1 MRRSLTI
8 AKRILLELIKDK
20 RTLALV
26 IIAPV
31 FILFLVHL
39 AFNSNQTTDV
49 KIGTVNMNHQVVSNM
64 SDMKHVNV
72 NRYSGINNAK
82 KKLHDQKL
90 DGILYHHDQKIDAIY
105 SNTDPSKTTMIKNI
119 LQGATTKYTLTIL
132 GKTIKKISLANITMQ
147 NKLMNQQQ
155 ATILKNNPKMAQK
168 IKQQTPKINNQ
179 SISNPTVHNH
189 YIYGD
194 SNSTYFNK
202 IIPVLIGF
210 FVFMFVFLIS
220 GISLLKERTSGTLDR
235 MLATPVKRSEI
246 IFGYMISYGILA
258 IVQSIVIVFFAI
270 WVMNVQVVGSIF
282 SMIIINVLLA
292 LVALTIGLLLST
304 LTTSDFQMMQFI
316 PVIVV
321 PQLLF
326 SGLVSLD
333 SMGKWVQDITY
344 IFPLRYAGDA
354 LNGIVMSG
362 ESLGHFGGDIIAL
375 LIFII
380 IFTVANVLSLKR
392 YRKV

>member
-1 MRRSLTI
+1 
-8 AKRILLELIKDK
+8 
-20 RTLALV
+20 
-26 IIAPV
+26 
-31 FILFLVHL
+31 
-39 AFNSNQTTDV
+39 
-49 KIGTVNMNHQVVSNM
+49 
-64 SDMKHVNV
+64 
-72 NRYSGINNAK
+72 
-82 KKLHDQKL
+82 
-90 DGILYHHDQKIDAIY
+90 ILYHHDQKIDAIY